1 MRLLRMPQ
9 IYAVLAVGLSYLL
22 NLDELSTKLAVMLS
36 SMPTA
41 VNVTILAI
49 EFNVR
54 PRFVSSV
61 VVVSTVASVF
71 TLTLILVLLGVG

>member
-1 MRLLRMPQ
+1 
-9 IYAVLAVGLSYLL
+9 
-22 NLDELSTKLAVMLS
+22 MLS

-61 VVVSTVASVF
+61 VVVSTVASVLS
-71 TLTLILVLLGVG
+71 LTLVLVLLGVG

>member
-1 MRLLRMPQ
+1 VPLALL
-9 IYAVLAVGLSYLL
+9 LAHQLGLSQ
-22 NLDELSTKLAVMLS
+22 LSTELAVMLS

-49 EFNVR
+49 EFDVR

-61 VVVSTVASVF
+61 VAVSTVASVLS
-71 TLTLILVLLGVG
+71 LTLILVLLGVE

>member
-1 MRLLRMPQ
+1 MRR
-9 IYAVLAVGLSYLL
+9 GLSVPLALL
-22 NLDELSTKLAVMLS
+22 LSHLLGLNELSTRLTVMLS

-49 EFNVR
+49 EFDVR

-61 VVVSTVASVF
+61 VVSSTVASVLS
-71 TLTLILVLLGVG
+71 LTLILALLGME